1 MWRRKMIKISL
12 CEAIKCASFSIL
24 TMNIVDWRVER
35 CLGRRDIAWDGVCD
49 GVRDITWVGARD
61 ITRLGNALEILL
73 WLVLSQPL
81 KAVSRTMFE
90 TMLRTVLLNTATKLI
105 SSNKLTSLRY
115 FVEEIEGKT
124 VNKLQKKQTNCKL
137 LSQNHYFPRVK

>member
-1 MWRRKMIKISL
+1 M
-12 CEAIKCASFSIL
+12 
-24 TMNIVDWRVER
+24 
-35 CLGRRDIAWDGVCD
+35 GRRDIAWDGVCD
-49 GVRDITWVGARD
+49 GVRDITWVGVRD
-61 ITRLGNALEILL
+61 ITRLRTALEILL

-81 KAVSRTMFE
+81 KTVSRTMFE

-115 FVEEIEGKT
+115 FVEEIERKT
-124 VNKLQKKQTNCKL
+124 VKKLQKKQTNCKL